1 MKKRKA
7 VITSEADGKQ
17 TWLGL
22 NPVNKVLFFS
32 PKPLLKLSSRPGT
45 LWTSSGTCFLR
56 ASSPGP
62 SSDRAG
68 LYNEWE
74 TSSKC
79 DSRLAAGSGTAL
91 LIYCPLIMQHTDPCC
106 PALRYHNHTQ
116 PQAPH
121 FPSLQLSV
129 QTAIRMAIKAL
140 QSLQLMRIVQFAS
153 FPNKVKE

>member
-7 VITSEADGKQ
+7 AITSEADGKQ

-32 PKPLLKLSSRPGT
+32 LRSLLKLSSRPGT
-45 LWTSSGTCFLR
+45 LWTSSGTCFLH

-74 TSSKC
+74 TGGKC

-91 LIYCPLIMQHTDPCC
+91 LIYCPLITQHTDPCC
-106 PALRYHNHTQ
+106 PALWYRNHTQ
-116 PQAPH
+116 PQVPH

-140 QSLQLMRIVQFAS
+140 QSLQFMRTVQVPS
-153 FPNKVKE
+153 FPIKVKV